1 MWEYI
6 KLGDPSAVAEGNL
19 PEESMA
25 RVAWMVLGS
34 TLGESMVGEGLA
46 PFSVYEPRPD
56 DLPYLG
62 VVSILLVL
70 MGRGPRPPLEVLL
83 HR

>member
-6 KLGDPSAVAEGNL
+6 GVGDPSVVAEGNL
-19 PEESMA
+19 LEEFVA
-25 RVAWMVLGS
+25 GVAWMVLGS
-34 TLGESMVGEGLA
+34 TSGEPAVGEGPA

-62 VVSILLVL
+62 VVSI
-70 MGRGPRPPLEVLL
+70 PLALGVAS
-83 HR
+83 